1 MNLNEIQDMIVTS
14 QVCSC
19 FHVLQ
24 LMGISVPGLEPEL
37 QPVVDHFLPQIIS
50 RIKEPH
56 DMQLQVCVH
65 SLKAFGCCSFRT
77 DVCRF

>member
-56 DMQLQVCVH
+56 DMQLQVSIH
-65 SLKAFGCCSFRT
+65 SFESFWMLL
-77 DVCRF
+77 FF

>member
-1 MNLNEIQDMIVTS
+1 MENLNKNQDTIVTS

-56 DMQLQVCVH
+56 DMQLQVSIH
-65 SLKAFGCCSFRT
+65 SFESFLMLL
-77 DVCRF
+77 FF